1 MIRLRA
7 VEDDADLEAWR
18 AVKLAVEPDDRAPSV
33 EEMRKEASP
42 ERLLLLAEL
51 EGALAGSGLAHRSS
65 QGERVFVLPRVLP
78 AVRRRDV
85 GTALLHALADHAR
98 VLGFDELVTHAEGN
112 DEASVGFASRFG
124 FAEVDRQV
132 EQVRRLGDEPWPQF
146 PAGVE
151 VVSVADRPGL
161 LRDAFDLAVEGYADM
176 ATPWPVSISLEE
188 WLRDEAT
195 HSGGSFVA
203 LADGEIVGFAGLM
216 RDADNPERAEDGLTV
231 VSRDWRRR
239 GLATA
244 LKRAELAWAA
254 ANGLREVYTWTQTG
268 NDGMRR
274 VNERLG
280 YEYRHVAI
288 TLAAALA
295 DVERALAR

>member
-1 MIRLRA
+1 MTRVRRA
-7 VEDDADLEAWR
+7 ETDADYEAWR
-18 AVKLAVEPDDRAPSV
+18 AVRIAVVPHERASSVAEIRAAETPEQVFLIAEEDGAVVGSGFADRSSAGDRA
-33 EEMRKEASP
+33 
-42 ERLLLLAEL
+42 
-51 EGALAGSGLAHRSS
+51 
-65 QGERVFVLPRVLP
+65 FVAPRVLP
-78 AVRRRDV
+78 AFRRRGA
-85 GTALLHALADHAR
+85 GTALLCALAEHAR
-98 VLGFDELVTHAEGN
+98 ALGVDKLTALVEDDGSLA
-112 DEASVGFASRFG
+112 FAARFG
-124 FAEVDRQV
+124 FSEAGRQV
-132 EQVRRLGDEPWPQF
+132 EQVKMLGHEPAPEF
-146 PAGVE
+146 PPGVE
-151 VVSVADRPGL
+151 VVTVADRPDL
-161 LRDAFDLAVEGYADM
+161 LEAAYELARAGYADM
-176 ATPWPVSISLEE
+176 ATPWPVTISREE

-288 TLAAALA
+288 TLAAALV